1 MNKFEIKKVLSEY
14 FFIVLGSFILAL
26 GVNIFMLPNKI
37 SAGGVSSLGT
47 MLLYVFG
54 IKLSVTSL
62 VCNCI
67 LFFFGYKNLG
77 KKAVIKTILGIFL
90 FSFFIELTESFRG
103 YTDNQMIA
111 AISGGALMGLGVGM
125 TTRQG
130 ASTGGSDFAGMI
142 LKKALP
148 YVPLARLIM
157 LIDLVIVIV
166 SGLVF
171 KSFTVTFYS
180 LVGLYISYLLT
191 DKVLTWG
198 EDAKMVGIFSKET
211 EKIAKY
217 ILDNYERGVTGV
229 RCVGMYTKKESYM
242 LMCVVSSKQISNYL
256 NLVKSFDKDAFVII
270 GDVHEVW
277 GEGFKTLY

>member
-1 MNKFEIKKVLSEY
+1 MRKTKIAVIEY
-14 FFIVLGSFILAL
+14 FFIISGSFVLAL

-37 SAGGVSSLGT
+37 SAGGISSVGT
-47 MLLYVFG
+47 IFRYLFG
-54 IKLSVTSL
+54 VKISITSL
-62 VCNCI
+62 ICNGI

-77 KKAVIKTILGIFL
+77 KTAVVKTLFGILMFSLFL
-90 FSFFIELTESFRG
+90 ELTSNFSA
-103 YTDNQMIA
+103 YTDNEMIA

-125 TTRQG
+125 TVREG

-148 YVPLARLIM
+148 YAPLARLIM
-157 LIDLVIVIV
+157 MIDLIIVII
-166 SGLVF
+166 SGIVF

-180 LVGLYISYLLT
+180 IVGLYISYLLT

-198 EDAKMVGIFSKET
+198 EDAKMIGIFSDKA

-229 RCVGMYTKKESYM
+229 RCVGMYSKRESCM
-242 LMCVVSSKQISNYL
+242 LMCVVSSKQLSDYL
-256 NLVKSFDKDAFVII
+256 ALIKDIDEKAFVII
-270 GDVHEVW
+270 GDVHEVL
-277 GEGFKTLY
+277 GEGFKSL